1 VSEQED
7 TVEAADGGGYPL
19 LARREARMREVASR
33 RLKGLSV
40 VFDNL
45 HDPHNISA
53 VLRSCDIFG
62 VHRVDVVYPHGKL
75 KLNREI
81 TKGCH
86 RWLDIREHPG
96 IRDCLQAVKDD
107 GFRLY
112 AADPSPASQSIESLD
127 FSEPSALIVGAEHFG
142 LSPESLELA
151 DATYH
156 VEMFGFSQSFNVS
169 VAAALSLYVASRRR
183 REALGTDGDLTEEE
197 QELLFQHWV
206 EAHGKH
212 RRSRP

>member
-1 VSEQED
+1 
-7 TVEAADGGGYPL
+7 
-19 LARREARMREVASR
+19 MREVASG
-33 RLKGLSV
+33 RLKGLSIV
-40 VFDNL
+40 LDNL

-62 VHRVDVVYPHGKL
+62 VQRVHVAYPHGKL
-75 KLNREI
+75 ELKREI
-81 TKGCH
+81 TTGCH
-86 RWLDIREHPG
+86 RWLDIREYPD
-96 IRDCLQAVKDD
+96 IRSCLQAVKDD

-112 AADPSPASQSIESLD
+112 AADPSPDSQSIEALD
-127 FSEPSALIVGAEHFG
+127 FSAPSALVVGAEHFG

-169 VAAALSLYVASRRR
+169 VAAALSLYVASRLR

-197 QELLFQHWV
+197 QELLFQRWV
-206 EAHGKH
+206 ETHGKD